1 MEQENLNSPMEMAIP
16 IQNDPDSS
24 KQDNDIDTAEIKDNC
39 KGKTNFIVILP
50 KIQNVILYGQQLL
63 ISNIIQQLLKAA
75 SKK

>member
-1 MEQENLNSPMEMAIP
+1 MAIP

-50 KIQNVILYGQQLL
+50 KIQNVKYLYGQQLL

-75 SKK
+75 SKKWNQLDV